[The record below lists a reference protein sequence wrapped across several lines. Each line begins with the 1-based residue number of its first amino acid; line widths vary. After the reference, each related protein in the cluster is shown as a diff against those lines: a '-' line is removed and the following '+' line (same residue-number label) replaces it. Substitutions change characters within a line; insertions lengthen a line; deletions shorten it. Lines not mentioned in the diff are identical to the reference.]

1 MIRICYID
9 ESGCTGMLPSA
20 TSQIQPILVIAG
32 IVFHQNHLTNLTQE
46 YLTLKRKYFPAL
58 TPATVPFLEHVKA
71 EIKGSDIRTTI
82 RNGNRNQR
90 RHALG
95 FLDGYVSILERYNAK
110 IFGRIWIKGIGRK
123 INGAAIYTSSI
134 QAACGDFQNLLEFE
148 NLNGIII
155 ADSRD
160 YLQNIGVS
168 YSIFTQK
175 FKATGD
181 AYGRILEMPTFGHSQ
196 NHIGI
201 QLSDILCSAILFPM
215 ASFTYC
221 TGYINSVHVSPKYD
235 LIKKRYADRI
245 KALRHRYLDGGRYRG
260 GITVSDDLAKRS
272 VAPLFVV

>member
-1 MIRICYID
+1 MIRVCYVD

-20 TSQIQPILVIAG
+20 TSPIQPLLVIAG

-46 YLTLKRKYFPAL
+46 YLALKRKFFPAL
-58 TPATVPFLEHVKA
+58 TPNSVPFLQHVKV
-71 EIKGSDIRTTI
+71 EIKGSDIRSTI

-90 RHALG
+90 RHSFG
-95 FLDGYVSILERYNAK
+95 FLDGYLTILERYNAK
-110 IFGRIWIKGIGRK
+110 IFGRIWVKGIARP
-123 INGAAIYTSSI
+123 INGSAIYTSSI
-134 QAACGDFQNLLEFE
+134 QAICGDFQNLLEFE
-148 NLNGIII
+148 DLSGIII

-160 YLQNIGVS
+160 YLQNIDVS

-201 QLSDILCSAILFPM
+201 QLSDILCSALLFPI

-221 TGYINSVHVSPKYD
+221 TGHVNNVHVSPRYQ
-235 LIKKRYADRI
+235 LIKNRYAQRI

-260 GITVSDDLAKRS
+260 GITVSDDHEHRS
-272 VAPLFVV
+272 VAPLFIV

>member
-20 TSQIQPILVIAG
+20 TSPIQPLLVIAG
-32 IVFHQNHLTNLTQE
+32 IVVHQNHLTNLTQE
-46 YLTLKRKYFPAL
+46 YLALKRKFFPAL
-58 TPATVPFLEHVKA
+58 TPNTVPFLQHVKV

-90 RHALG
+90 RHSFG
-95 FLDGYVSILERYNAK
+95 FLDGYISILERYNTK
-110 IFGRIWIKGIGRK
+110 IFGRIWIKGIGRH
-123 INGAAIYTSSI
+123 INGNAIYTSSI

-148 NLNGIII
+148 DLTGIII

-160 YLQNIGVS
+160 YLQNVGVS
-168 YSIFTQK
+168 FSIFTQK

-221 TGYINSVHVSPKYD
+221 TGYVNNVHVSQKYE
-235 LIKKRYADRI
+235 LIKDRYAARI

-260 GITVSDDLAKRS
+260 GITVRDDLAQRS
-272 VAPLFVV
+272 IGPLFNV